1 MKQRTL
7 FKHLIFTL
15 TAVVIVVIAVLAE
28 KSDLWEID
36 AAKTKSVRWTKID
49 TQWTVVS
56 NNSFADN
63 SAIIV
68 SRPFFV
74 KDINELLIKAD
85 PDYDPKVKSDAL
97 TLSFTT
103 YNQAV
108 RVFKE
113 KDREQTLVY
122 SFGNNGKQYVGSE
135 SGRAVHF
142 IDIPEAG
149 KEDFTLLVELQPSFL
164 AGSLRLHNIL
174 FGENKITVPD
184 FYFGT
189 RTACLYSFIRKSFVQ
204 LVPIGVMLLM
214 GLCVLYVY
222 LNFLFTRK
230 QNVREY
236 RYWGMLAVT
245 CAVGFFMESYTALLM
260 FNNSFLIMFISTI
273 SIALTPRLF
282 IGYMF
287 ENRTSF
293 GSGKLAAVFKILTPV
308 NIILTCISAL
318 VGHLPFSFI
327 RNLTEVVLFLFV
339 IYLDYE
345 ILAQSF
351 SMRTK
356 FDSFD
361 ILVFVCSVTLI
372 ADIVYDMFK
381 PNKDDLFVFGRF
393 GMMIFFV
400 ISAMLVIN
408 EVYDREQLKTR
419 SIMMEQYAFR
429 DISTGCQNAI
439 AVYHDWPKF
448 AETTKKFYII
458 VFSILN
464 EKKQTDTEAT
474 NNRSSVVKDFFN
486 LLAEVFPKKSIYRP
500 SSSRFAVLLKDNP
513 NIEINTLAVEIQRK
527 IAEYNFKNAEEV
539 LSVTIQME
547 SFADSDGKDFEDLY
561 LKVLDTPVI
570 E

>member
-15 TAVVIVVIAVLAE
+15 TAAVIVLIAVLAE

-97 TLSFTT
+97 TLSFIT

-149 KEDFTLLVELQPSFL
+149 KEDFTLLIELQPSFL
-164 AGSLRLHNIL
+164 AGNLLLHNFL

-189 RTACLYSFIRKSFVQ
+189 RTSCLYSFIKKSFIQ
-204 LVPIGVMLLM
+204 LIPIGVMLLM

-222 LNFLFTRK
+222 LNFLITRK

-236 RYWGMLAVT
+236 RYWGMLAIT
-245 CAVGFFMESYTALLM
+245 CAVGFFMESYTALLI
-260 FNNSFLIMFISTI
+260 FDNSFLIMFISTI

-282 IGYMF
+282 IGYML
-287 ENRTSF
+287 ENRTTF
-293 GSGKLAAVFKILTPV
+293 ETGKLAAVFKILTPI
-308 NIILTCISAL
+308 NIILTCVSA
-318 VGHLPFSFI
+318 VIGHLPFSFI

-345 ILAQSF
+345 IFAQSF
-351 SMRTK
+351 SLRTK
-356 FDSFD
+356 YDSFD
-361 ILVFVCSVTLI
+361 ILVFVCSITLI
-372 ADIVYDMFK
+372 ADIVYDMIK
-381 PNKDDLFVFGRF
+381 PNKEDLFVFGRF

-429 DISTGCQNAI
+429 DISTGCQNAT
-439 AVYHDWPKF
+439 ALYHGWTKF
-448 AETTKKFYII
+448 AETNKKFYII
-458 VFSILN
+458 VFSLLN

-474 NNRSSVVKDFFN
+474 NNRNSEVKDFFN
-486 LLAEVFPKKSIYRP
+486 LLVGVFPKKSIYRT
-500 SSSRFAVLLKDNP
+500 SSSRFTVLLKDNP
-513 NIEINTLAVEIQRK
+513 NSDVNTLTVDVQRK
-527 IAEYNFKNAEEV
+527 IAEYNFKNAEAV
-539 LSVTIQME
+539 FSYTIQIE
-547 SFADSDGKDFEDLY
+547 SFTDAEEKNFEDLY
-561 LKVLDTPVI
+561 LHVLNTSEI
-570 E
+570 K